1 MPTSYNERIHQ
12 LLDGELDSPGEAVLF
27 GELAENS
34 DLRSEFMQ
42 LLAIR
47 TAVQQDRAGL
57 VPPIALTN
65 SVFTGLGITAPL
77 AGAAASA
84 AGGAVATS
92 WLTKALLPLTAALAA
107 AGLTYGLMNSAQ
119 LGRGEPVARPD
130 NIAAHRAESSAQLGR
145 GEPVARPDNIAVARP
160 DNITN
165 SEQRTA
171 NSEQLGRGEPVAR
184 PDNITSSEQ
193 RTASSENMELRRLRA
208 EVSRLSD
215 ALALATI
222 TEAEEPA
229 QTQVQDVQ
237 EEPAEV
243 PVSTTAIDLT
253 HTIML
258 ARDTDPRVLMPMKE
272 APIVPEY
279 QDYPSFLV
287 QFRGLASSGLTQVS
301 VAPQTSLMENANLA
315 MMYQLSPQHLIGVEV
330 GNESFPMTFEGM
342 RSGQLIRYEQQPI
355 STWAGI
361 TYRHSFAPIGNSAFT
376 PFAQGLLGGSQF
388 GPLGR
393 LTGGILYSPA
403 GPLSFM
409 LGVEGTS
416 MAYTFQDQWFTSSKL
431 GLTYG
436 MAIRF

>member
-77 AGAAASA
+77 AGAAAGA

-107 AGLTYGLMNSAQ
+107 AGLTYGLMSSEQRVASSEQRVANSEQRTA
-119 LGRGEPVARPD
+119 
-130 NIAAHRAESSAQLGR
+130 SSEQRTASSEQR
-145 GEPVARPDNIAVARP
+145 TAS
-160 DNITN
+160 

-171 NSEQLGRGEPVAR
+171 NSEQRV
-184 PDNITSSEQ
+184 
-193 RTASSENMELRRLRA
+193 ASSENMELRRLRA
-208 EVSRLSD
+208 EVSRLSE
-215 ALALATI
+215 ALALAAM

-229 QTQVQDVQ
+229 QIQVQDVQ
-237 EEPAEV
+237 VEPAEV

-253 HTIML
+253 HTITL

>member
-77 AGAAASA
+77 AGAAAGA

-107 AGLTYGLMNSAQ
+107 AGLTYGLMSSEQ
-119 LGRGEPVARPD
+119 LGRGEPAARPD
-130 NIAAHRAESSAQLGR
+130 NIAAHRAESS
-145 GEPVARPDNIAVARP
+145 
-160 DNITN
+160 
-165 SEQRTA
+165 EQRTA
-171 NSEQLGRGEPVAR
+171 NSEQRVANSEQR
-184 PDNITSSEQ
+184 AASSEQ

-208 EVSRLSD
+208 EVSRLSE
-215 ALALATI
+215 ALALAAM

-229 QTQVQDVQ
+229 QIQVQDVQ
-237 EEPAEV
+237 VEPAEV

-253 HTIML
+253 HTITL

>member
-77 AGAAASA
+77 VGAAAGA

-130 NIAAHRAESSAQLGR
+130 NITRSEQRTASSEQLGR

-160 DNITN
+160 DNI
-165 SEQRTA
+165 A
-171 NSEQLGRGEPVAR
+171 VAR

-193 RTASSENMELRRLRA
+193 RTANSENMELRRLRA
-208 EVSRLSD
+208 EVSRLSE
-215 ALALATI
+215 ALALAAM

-243 PVSTTAIDLT
+243 PVSTTPIDLT
-253 HTIML
+253 HTITL

-393 LTGGILYSPA
+393 LTGGLLYSPS

>member
-77 AGAAASA
+77 AGAAAGA

-107 AGLTYGLMNSAQ
+107 AGLTYGLMSSEQRVANSEQ
-119 LGRGEPVARPD
+119 RVANSEQRV
-130 NIAAHRAESSAQLGR
+130 ASSEQR
-145 GEPVARPDNIAVARP
+145 VA
-160 DNITN
+160 N

-171 NSEQLGRGEPVAR
+171 
-184 PDNITSSEQ
+184 SSEQ
-193 RTASSENMELRRLRA
+193 RTASSEQRVASSENMELRRLRA
-208 EVSRLSD
+208 EVSRLSE
-215 ALALATI
+215 ALALAAM

-229 QTQVQDVQ
+229 QIQVQDVQ
-237 EEPAEV
+237 VEPAEV

-253 HTIML
+253 HTITL

>member
-77 AGAAASA
+77 AGAAAGA

-107 AGLTYGLMNSAQ
+107 AGLTYGLMSSEQRVANSEQ
-119 LGRGEPVARPD
+119 RVA
-130 NIAAHRAESSAQLGR
+130 SSEQR
-145 GEPVARPDNIAVARP
+145 VAS
-160 DNITN
+160 

-171 NSEQLGRGEPVAR
+171 
-184 PDNITSSEQ
+184 SSEQ
-193 RTASSENMELRRLRA
+193 RTASSEQRVASSENMELRRLRA
-208 EVSRLSD
+208 EVSRLSE
-215 ALALATI
+215 ALALAAM

-229 QTQVQDVQ
+229 QIQVQDVQ
-237 EEPAEV
+237 VEPAEV

-253 HTIML
+253 HTITL

>member
-77 AGAAASA
+77 AGAAAGA

-107 AGLTYGLMNSAQ
+107 AGLTYGLMSSEQRVANSEQ
-119 LGRGEPVARPD
+119 RVA
-130 NIAAHRAESSAQLGR
+130 SSEQR
-145 GEPVARPDNIAVARP
+145 VA
-160 DNITN
+160 N

-171 NSEQLGRGEPVAR
+171 
-184 PDNITSSEQ
+184 SSEQ
-193 RTASSENMELRRLRA
+193 RTASSEQRVASSENMELRRLRA
-208 EVSRLSD
+208 EVSRLSE
-215 ALALATI
+215 ALALAAM

-229 QTQVQDVQ
+229 QIQVQDVQ
-237 EEPAEV
+237 VEPAEV

-253 HTIML
+253 HTITL

>member
-1 MPTSYNERIHQ
+1 
-12 LLDGELDSPGEAVLF
+12 
-27 GELAENS
+27 
-34 DLRSEFMQ
+34 
-42 LLAIR
+42 
-47 TAVQQDRAGL
+47 
-57 VPPIALTN
+57 
-65 SVFTGLGITAPL
+65 VFTGLGITAPL
-77 AGAAASA
+77 AGAAAGA

-130 NIAAHRAESSAQLGR
+130 NITRSEQRTASSEQLGR

-160 DNITN
+160 DNI
-165 SEQRTA
+165 A
-171 NSEQLGRGEPVAR
+171 VAR

-193 RTASSENMELRRLRA
+193 RTANSENMELRRLRA
-208 EVSRLSD
+208 EVSRLSE
-215 ALALATI
+215 ALALAAM

-243 PVSTTAIDLT
+243 PVSTTPIDLT
-253 HTIML
+253 HTITL

-393 LTGGILYSPA
+393 LTGGLLYSPS

>member
-1 MPTSYNERIHQ
+1 
-12 LLDGELDSPGEAVLF
+12 
-27 GELAENS
+27 
-34 DLRSEFMQ
+34 
-42 LLAIR
+42 
-47 TAVQQDRAGL
+47 
-57 VPPIALTN
+57 
-65 SVFTGLGITAPL
+65 
-77 AGAAASA
+77 
-84 AGGAVATS
+84 
-92 WLTKALLPLTAALAA
+92 
-107 AGLTYGLMNSAQ
+107 
-119 LGRGEPVARPD
+119 
-130 NIAAHRAESSAQLGR
+130 
-145 GEPVARPDNIAVARP
+145 
-160 DNITN
+160 
-165 SEQRTA
+165 
-171 NSEQLGRGEPVAR
+171 
-184 PDNITSSEQ
+184 
-193 RTASSENMELRRLRA
+193 MELRRLRA
-208 EVSRLSD
+208 EVSRLSE
-215 ALALATI
+215 ALALAAM

-237 EEPAEV
+237 VKPAEV

-253 HTIML
+253 HTITL

>member
-77 AGAAASA
+77 AGAAAGA

-130 NIAAHRAESSAQLGR
+130 NIA
-145 GEPVARPDNIAVARP
+145 VARPDNIAVARP
-160 DNITN
+160 DNITS

-171 NSEQLGRGEPVAR
+171 N
-184 PDNITSSEQ
+184 
-193 RTASSENMELRRLRA
+193 SENMELRRLRA
-208 EVSRLSD
+208 EVSRLSE
-215 ALALATI
+215 ALALAAM

-229 QTQVQDVQ
+229 QIQVQDVQ
-237 EEPAEV
+237 VEPAEV

-253 HTIML
+253 HTITL

>member
-77 AGAAASA
+77 AGAAAGA

-107 AGLTYGLMNSAQ
+107 AGLTYGLMSSEQRVANSEQ
-119 LGRGEPVARPD
+119 RVA
-130 NIAAHRAESSAQLGR
+130 SSEQR
-145 GEPVARPDNIAVARP
+145 VAS
-160 DNITN
+160 

-171 NSEQLGRGEPVAR
+171 
-184 PDNITSSEQ
+184 SSEQ
-193 RTASSENMELRRLRA
+193 RTASSEQRVASSENMELRRLRA
-208 EVSRLSD
+208 EVSRLSE
-215 ALALATI
+215 ALALAAM

-229 QTQVQDVQ
+229 QIQVQDVQ
-237 EEPAEV
+237 VEPAEV

-253 HTIML
+253 HTITL

-287 QFRGLASSGLTQVS
+287 QFSGLASSGLTQVS

>member
-77 AGAAASA
+77 VGAAAGA

-130 NIAAHRAESSAQLGR
+130 NIA
-145 GEPVARPDNIAVARP
+145 VARPDNIAVARP
-160 DNITN
+160 DNITS

-171 NSEQLGRGEPVAR
+171 N
-184 PDNITSSEQ
+184 
-193 RTASSENMELRRLRA
+193 SENMELRRLRA
-208 EVSRLSD
+208 EVSRLSE
-215 ALALATI
+215 ALALAAM

-229 QTQVQDVQ
+229 QIQVQDVQ
-237 EEPAEV
+237 VEPAEV

-253 HTIML
+253 HTITL

-393 LTGGILYSPA
+393 LTGGLLYSPS

>member
-77 AGAAASA
+77 AGAAAGA

-130 NIAAHRAESSAQLGR
+130 NI
-145 GEPVARPDNIAVARP
+145 
-160 DNITN
+160 
-165 SEQRTA
+165 
-171 NSEQLGRGEPVAR
+171 
-184 PDNITSSEQ
+184 TSSEQ
-193 RTASSENMELRRLRA
+193 RVASSENMELRRLRA
-208 EVSRLSD
+208 EVSRLSE
-215 ALALATI
+215 ALALAAM

-229 QTQVQDVQ
+229 QIQVQDVQ
-237 EEPAEV
+237 VEPAEV

-253 HTIML
+253 HTITL

>member
-77 AGAAASA
+77 AGAAAGA

-130 NIAAHRAESSAQLGR
+130 NIA
-145 GEPVARPDNIAVARP
+145 VARPDNIAVARP
-160 DNITN
+160 DNITS

-171 NSEQLGRGEPVAR
+171 N
-184 PDNITSSEQ
+184 
-193 RTASSENMELRRLRA
+193 SENMELRRLRA
-208 EVSRLSD
+208 EVSRLSE
-215 ALALATI
+215 ALALAAM

-229 QTQVQDVQ
+229 QIQVQDVQ
-237 EEPAEV
+237 VEPAEV

-253 HTIML
+253 HTITL

-393 LTGGILYSPA
+393 LTGGILYSPS

>member
-12 LLDGELDSPGEAVLF
+12 LLDGELDSPSEAILF
-27 GELAENS
+27 SELAENS

-65 SVFTGLGITAPL
+65 SVFTGIGITAPL
-77 AGAAASA
+77 AGAAAGA
-84 AGGAVATS
+84 AGSAIATS
-92 WLTKALLPLTAALAA
+92 WFTKALMPLTAALAA
-107 AGLTYGLMNSAQ
+107 AGLTYGLMSSEQ
-119 LGRGEPVARPD
+119 RVA
-130 NIAAHRAESSAQLGR
+130 SSEQR
-145 GEPVARPDNIAVARP
+145 VASREQRVASSEQRVA
-160 DNITN
+160 N
-165 SEQRTA
+165 SEQRVANSKQRTA
-171 NSEQLGRGEPVAR
+171 N
-184 PDNITSSEQ
+184 SEQ
-193 RTASSENMELRRLRA
+193 RTASSENGELRRLRA
-208 EVSRLSD
+208 EVSRLSN
-215 ALALATI
+215 ALALASM
-222 TEAEEPA
+222 TEVEEPA

-237 EEPAEV
+237 EELAEV
-243 PVSTTAIDLT
+243 PVSTTPIDLT

-315 MMYQLSPQHLIGVEV
+315 LMYQLSPQHLIGVEV
-330 GNESFPMTFEGM
+330 GNESFPMTFEGI

-376 PFAQGLLGGSQF
+376 PFAQGLIGGSQF

-416 MAYTFQDQWFTSSKL
+416 MAYTFQDTWFTSSKL

-436 MAIRF
+436 MSIRF

>member
-77 AGAAASA
+77 AGAAAGA

-130 NIAAHRAESSAQLGR
+130 NI
-145 GEPVARPDNIAVARP
+145 
-160 DNITN
+160 
-165 SEQRTA
+165 
-171 NSEQLGRGEPVAR
+171 
-184 PDNITSSEQ
+184 TSSEQ
-193 RTASSENMELRRLRA
+193 RVASSENMELRRLRA

-237 EEPAEV
+237 VEPAEV

-253 HTIML
+253 HTITL

>member
-77 AGAAASA
+77 AGAAAGA

-130 NIAAHRAESSAQLGR
+130 NI
-145 GEPVARPDNIAVARP
+145 
-160 DNITN
+160 
-165 SEQRTA
+165 
-171 NSEQLGRGEPVAR
+171 
-184 PDNITSSEQ
+184 TSSEQ
-193 RTASSENMELRRLRA
+193 RTANSENMELRRLRA
-208 EVSRLSD
+208 EVSRLSE
-215 ALALATI
+215 ALALAAMTK
-222 TEAEEPA
+222 AEEPA

-237 EEPAEV
+237 VEPAEV

-253 HTIML
+253 HTITL

>member
-77 AGAAASA
+77 AGAAAGA

-130 NIAAHRAESSAQLGR
+130 NITS
-145 GEPVARPDNIAVARP
+145 
-160 DNITN
+160 
-165 SEQRTA
+165 
-171 NSEQLGRGEPVAR
+171 SEQLGRGEPVAR

-193 RTASSENMELRRLRA
+193 RVASSENMELRRLRA

-237 EEPAEV
+237 VEPAEV

-253 HTIML
+253 HTITL

>member
-77 AGAAASA
+77 AGAAAGA

-107 AGLTYGLMNSAQ
+107 AGLTYGLMSSEQ
-119 LGRGEPVARPD
+119 RVA
-130 NIAAHRAESSAQLGR
+130 
-145 GEPVARPDNIAVARP
+145 
-160 DNITN
+160 N
-165 SEQRTA
+165 SEQRVA
-171 NSEQLGRGEPVAR
+171 SSEQRVA
-184 PDNITSSEQ
+184 SSEQ
-193 RTASSENMELRRLRA
+193 RTASSEQRTASSEQRVANSENMELRRLRA
-208 EVSRLSD
+208 EVSRLSE
-215 ALALATI
+215 ALALAAM

-229 QTQVQDVQ
+229 QIQVQDVQ
-237 EEPAEV
+237 VEPAEV

-253 HTIML
+253 HTITL

>member
-1 MPTSYNERIHQ
+1 
-12 LLDGELDSPGEAVLF
+12 
-27 GELAENS
+27 
-34 DLRSEFMQ
+34 
-42 LLAIR
+42 
-47 TAVQQDRAGL
+47 
-57 VPPIALTN
+57 
-65 SVFTGLGITAPL
+65 VFTGLGITAPL
-77 AGAAASA
+77 VGAAAGA

-107 AGLTYGLMNSAQ
+107 AGLTDGLMNSAQ

-130 NIAAHRAESSAQLGR
+130 NIAAHRAESSEQLGR

-160 DNITN
+160 DNI
-165 SEQRTA
+165 A
-171 NSEQLGRGEPVAR
+171 VAR

-208 EVSRLSD
+208 EVSRLSE
-215 ALALATI
+215 ALALAAM

-243 PVSTTAIDLT
+243 PVSTTPIDLT
-253 HTIML
+253 HTITL

-393 LTGGILYSPA
+393 LTGGLLYSPS

>member
-77 AGAAASA
+77 AGAAAGA

-107 AGLTYGLMNSAQ
+107 AGLTYGLMSSEQRVANSEQ
-119 LGRGEPVARPD
+119 RVANSEQRVA
-130 NIAAHRAESSAQLGR
+130 NSEQRVASSEQR
-145 GEPVARPDNIAVARP
+145 VA
-160 DNITN
+160 N

-171 NSEQLGRGEPVAR
+171 SSEQRTASSEQRTASSEQR
-184 PDNITSSEQ
+184 AASSEQ

-208 EVSRLSD
+208 EVSRLSE
-215 ALALATI
+215 ALALAAM

-229 QTQVQDVQ
+229 QIQVQDVQ
-237 EEPAEV
+237 VEPAEV

-253 HTIML
+253 HTITL

>member
-77 AGAAASA
+77 AGAAAGA
-84 AGGAVATS
+84 AGSAVATS

-107 AGLTYGLMNSAQ
+107 AGLTYGLMNS
-119 LGRGEPVARPD
+119 E
-130 NIAAHRAESSAQLGR
+130 QLGR

-160 DNITN
+160 DNIAVARPDN
-165 SEQRTA
+165 IASSEQRTA
-171 NSEQLGRGEPVAR
+171 SSEQLGRGEPVAR

-193 RTASSENMELRRLRA
+193 RVASSENMELRRLRA
-208 EVSRLSD
+208 EVSRLSE
-215 ALALATI
+215 ALALAAM

-237 EEPAEV
+237 VEPAEV

-253 HTIML
+253 HTITL